1 MGFFE
6 GIFDLVGEG
15 IDCVMDRVI
24 AVGEFAEEHP
34 VATSLAV
41 NVATSGMAAWSNAG
55 TIATVLG
62 GTGVLGNT
70 ATTGVAISSLSGA
83 AATNASL
90 SGAAATNASL
100 SGAAATNA
108 SLAALGGGGMALG
121 TAVVAGTGAA
131 VGSAAGG
138 IIAHTLTSPRE

>member
-15 IDCVMDRVI
+15 IDCVMDGVI

-41 NVATSGMAAWSNAG
+41 NLATGGMTAWSNAG

-90 SGAAATNASL
+90 
-100 SGAAATNA
+100 
-108 SLAALGGGGMALG
+108 AALGGGALSVGGGGMALG

-131 VGSAAGG
+131 VNGAIGG
-138 IIAHTLTSPRE
+138 TIAHTLTSPRE

>member
-15 IDCVMDRVI
+15 IDCVMDGVI

-90 SGAAATNASL
+90 
-100 SGAAATNA
+100 
-108 SLAALGGGGMALG
+108 AALGGGALSVGGGGMALG
-121 TAVVAGTGAA
+121 TTVVAGTGAA

>member
-15 IDCVMDRVI
+15 IDCVMDGVI

-41 NVATSGMAAWSNAG
+41 NLATSGMAAWSNAG

-90 SGAAATNASL
+90 
-100 SGAAATNA
+100 
-108 SLAALGGGGMALG
+108 AALGGGALSAGGGGMALG

>member
-15 IDCVMDRVI
+15 IDCVMDGVI

-41 NVATSGMAAWSNAG
+41 NLATGGMTAWSNAG

-90 SGAAATNASL
+90 
-100 SGAAATNA
+100 
-108 SLAALGGGGMALG
+108 AALGGGALSVGGGGMALG

-131 VGSAAGG
+131 VSGAIGG
-138 IIAHTLTSPRE
+138 TIAHTLTSPRE

>member
-15 IDCVMDRVI
+15 IDCVMDGVI

-34 VATSLAV
+34 VATSMAFNLA
-41 NVATSGMAAWSNAG
+41 TGGMATWSNAG
-55 TIATVLG
+55 TIATMLG

-90 SGAAATNASL
+90 
-100 SGAAATNA
+100 
-108 SLAALGGGGMALG
+108 AALGGGALSVGGGGMALG

>member
-15 IDCVMDRVI
+15 IDCVMDGVI

-41 NVATSGMAAWSNAG
+41 NLATGGMTAWSNAG
-55 TIATVLG
+55 TIATILG

-90 SGAAATNASL
+90 
-100 SGAAATNA
+100 
-108 SLAALGGGGMALG
+108 AALGGGALSVGGGGMALG

>member
-15 IDCVMDRVI
+15 IDCVMDGVI

-41 NVATSGMAAWSNAG
+41 NLATSGMAAWSNAG

-70 ATTGVAISSLSGA
+70 ATTGVAISSLSG
-83 AATNASL
+83 S
-90 SGAAATNASL
+90 S
-100 SGAAATNA
+100 ATNA
-108 SLAALGGGGMALG
+108 SLAALGGGALSIGGGGMALG
-121 TAVVAGTGAA
+121 TAVVTGTGAA

>member
-6 GIFDLVGEG
+6 GIFDLIGEG
-15 IDCVMDRVI
+15 IDCVMDGVI

-90 SGAAATNASL
+90 
-100 SGAAATNA
+100 
-108 SLAALGGGGMALG
+108 AALGGGALSVGGGGMALG

>member
-15 IDCVMDRVI
+15 IDCVMDGVI

-55 TIATVLG
+55 TIATMLG

-90 SGAAATNASL
+90 
-100 SGAAATNA
+100 
-108 SLAALGGGGMALG
+108 AALGGGALSAGGGGMALG

>member
-15 IDCVMDRVI
+15 IDCVMDGVI

-41 NVATSGMAAWSNAG
+41 NLATGGMTAWSNAG

-90 SGAAATNASL
+90 
-100 SGAAATNA
+100 
-108 SLAALGGGGMALG
+108 AALGGGALSVGGGGMALG

>member
-15 IDCVMDRVI
+15 IDCVMDGVI

-41 NVATSGMAAWSNAG
+41 NLATSGMAAWSNAG

-90 SGAAATNASL
+90 
-100 SGAAATNA
+100 
-108 SLAALGGGGMALG
+108 AALGGGALSVGGGGMALG

-131 VGSAAGG
+131 VGSATGG

>member
-15 IDCVMDRVI
+15 IDCVMDGVI

-41 NVATSGMAAWSNAG
+41 NLATGGMTAWSNAG
-55 TIATVLG
+55 TIATMLG

-90 SGAAATNASL
+90 
-100 SGAAATNA
+100 
-108 SLAALGGGGMALG
+108 AALGGGALSVGGGGMALG

-131 VGSAAGG
+131 VNGAIGG
-138 IIAHTLTSPRE
+138 TIAHTLTSPRE

>member
-15 IDCVMDRVI
+15 IDCVMDGVI

-62 GTGVLGNT
+62 GTGVLGIRLQP
-70 ATTGVAISSLSGA
+70 ALPLARCPVLRQPSFAGCTGWRR
-83 AATNASL
+83 T
-90 SGAAATNASL
+90 
-100 SGAAATNA
+100 
-108 SLAALGGGGMALG
+108 LAGGGGMALG
-121 TAVVAGTGAA
+121 TAVVAGTGAT
-131 VGSAAGG
+131 VGSATGG

>member
-6 GIFDLVGEG
+6 GIVDLVGEG
-15 IDCVMDRVI
+15 IDCVMDGVI

-41 NVATSGMAAWSNAG
+41 NLATGGMTAWSNAG
-55 TIATVLG
+55 TIATMLG

-90 SGAAATNASL
+90 
-100 SGAAATNA
+100 
-108 SLAALGGGGMALG
+108 AALGGGALSVGGGGMALG

-131 VGSAAGG
+131 VGSAVGG
-138 IIAHTLTSPRE
+138 TIAHTLTSPRK

>member
-6 GIFDLVGEG
+6 DIFDLVGEG

-34 VATSLAV
+34 VATSMAFNLA
-41 NVATSGMAAWSNAG
+41 TGGMAAWSNAG
-55 TIATVLG
+55 TIATMLG

-90 SGAAATNASL
+90 
-100 SGAAATNA
+100 
-108 SLAALGGGGMALG
+108 AALGGGALSVGGGGMALG

-138 IIAHTLTSPRE
+138 TIAHTLTSPRE

>member
-6 GIFDLVGEG
+6 DIFDLVGEG
-15 IDCVMDRVI
+15 IDCVMDGVI

-41 NVATSGMAAWSNAG
+41 NLATGGMAAWSNAG

-70 ATTGVAISSLSGA
+70 ATTGVAISSLSG
-83 AATNASL
+83 T
-90 SGAAATNASL
+90 
-100 SGAAATNA
+100 AATNA
-108 SLAALGGGGMALG
+108 SLAALGGGALSVGGGMALG

-131 VGSAAGG
+131 VGSTAGG

>member
-15 IDCVMDRVI
+15 IDCVMDGVI

-41 NVATSGMAAWSNAG
+41 NLATGGMAAWSNAG

-90 SGAAATNASL
+90 
-100 SGAAATNA
+100 
-108 SLAALGGGGMALG
+108 AALGGGALSVGGGGIALG

>member
-6 GIFDLVGEG
+6 DIFDLVGEG
-15 IDCVMDRVI
+15 IDCVMDGVI

-34 VATSLAV
+34 VATSMAV
-41 NVATSGMAAWSNAG
+41 NVATGGMAAWSNAG
-55 TIATVLG
+55 TIATMLG

-90 SGAAATNASL
+90 
-100 SGAAATNA
+100 
-108 SLAALGGGGMALG
+108 AALGGGALSVGGGMALG

-131 VGSAAGG
+131 VSGAIGG
-138 IIAHTLTSPRE
+138 TIAHTLTSPRE

>member
-100 SGAAATNA
+100 
-108 SLAALGGGGMALG
+108 AALGGGGMALG

>member
-6 GIFDLVGEG
+6 DIFDLVGEG
-15 IDCVMDRVI
+15 IDCVMDGVI

-41 NVATSGMAAWSNAG
+41 NVATGGMAAWSNAG

-70 ATTGVAISSLSGA
+70 ATTGVAISSLSG
-83 AATNASL
+83 
-90 SGAAATNASL
+90 G
-100 SGAAATNA
+100 AATNA
-108 SLAALGGGGMALG
+108 SLAALGGGALSVGGGGMALG

-131 VGSAAGG
+131 VGSSAGG

>member
-6 GIFDLVGEG
+6 DIFDLVGEG
-15 IDCVMDRVI
+15 IDCVMDGVI

-41 NVATSGMAAWSNAG
+41 NVATGGMAAWSNAG
-55 TIATVLG
+55 TIATILG

-83 AATNASL
+83 A
-90 SGAAATNASL
+90 
-100 SGAAATNA
+100 
-108 SLAALGGGGMALG
+108 LAALGGGGMALG

>member
-6 GIFDLVGEG
+6 DIFDLVGEG
-15 IDCVMDRVI
+15 IDCVMDGVI

-41 NVATSGMAAWSNAG
+41 NVATGGMAAWSNAG
-55 TIATVLG
+55 TIATILG

-70 ATTGVAISSLSGA
+70 ATTGVAIS
-83 AATNASL
+83 
-90 SGAAATNASL
+90 SL

>member
-6 GIFDLVGEG
+6 DIFDLVGEG
-15 IDCVMDRVI
+15 IDCVMDGVI

-62 GTGVLGNT
+62 STGVLGNT

-90 SGAAATNASL
+90 
-100 SGAAATNA
+100 
-108 SLAALGGGGMALG
+108 AALGGGALSVGGGGMALG

>member
-15 IDCVMDRVI
+15 IDCVMDGVI
-24 AVGEFAEEHP
+24 AAGEFAEEHP
-34 VATSLAV
+34 VATSMAFNLA
-41 NVATSGMAAWSNAG
+41 TGGMAAWSNAG

-90 SGAAATNASL
+90 
-100 SGAAATNA
+100 
-108 SLAALGGGGMALG
+108 AALGGGALSVGGGGMALG

>member
-90 SGAAATNASL
+90 
-100 SGAAATNA
+100 
-108 SLAALGGGGMALG
+108 AALGGGGMALG

>member
-6 GIFDLVGEG
+6 DIFDLVGEG
-15 IDCVMDRVI
+15 IDCVMDGVI

-41 NVATSGMAAWSNAG
+41 NVATGGMAAWSNAG

-70 ATTGVAISSLSGA
+70 ATTGVAISSLSG
-83 AATNASL
+83 
-90 SGAAATNASL
+90 G
-100 SGAAATNA
+100 AATNA
-108 SLAALGGGGMALG
+108 SLAALGGGALSVGGGGMALG

>member
-15 IDCVMDRVI
+15 IDCVMDGVI

-55 TIATVLG
+55 TIATILG

-70 ATTGVAISSLSGA
+70 TTTGVAISSLSGA

-90 SGAAATNASL
+90 AALGSGAL
-100 SGAAATNA
+100 SV
-108 SLAALGGGGMALG
+108 GGGGMALG

-131 VGSAAGG
+131 VNGAVGG
-138 IIAHTLTSPRE
+138 TIAHTLTSPRE

>member
-15 IDCVMDRVI
+15 IDCVMDGVI

-41 NVATSGMAAWSNAG
+41 NVAMSGMAAWSNAG

-90 SGAAATNASL
+90 
-100 SGAAATNA
+100 
-108 SLAALGGGGMALG
+108 AALGGSALSVGGGGMALG

-131 VGSAAGG
+131 VGSAVGG
-138 IIAHTLTSPRE
+138 TIAHTLTSPRE

>member
-15 IDCVMDRVI
+15 IDCVMDGVI

-41 NVATSGMAAWSNAG
+41 NLATGGMTAWSNAG

-90 SGAAATNASL
+90 
-100 SGAAATNA
+100 
-108 SLAALGGGGMALG
+108 AALGGGALSVGGGGMALG
-121 TAVVAGTGAA
+121 TALVAGTGAA

>member
-100 SGAAATNA
+100 
-108 SLAALGGGGMALG
+108 AALGGGALSVGGGGMALG

-131 VGSAAGG
+131 VNGAVGG
-138 IIAHTLTSPRE
+138 TIAHTLTSPRE

>member
-15 IDCVMDRVI
+15 IDCVMDGVI

-41 NVATSGMAAWSNAG
+41 NLATGGMTAWSNAG
-55 TIATVLG
+55 TIATMLG

-90 SGAAATNASL
+90 
-100 SGAAATNA
+100 
-108 SLAALGGGGMALG
+108 AALGGGALSVGGGGMALG

>member
-6 GIFDLVGEG
+6 GIVDLVGEG
-15 IDCVMDRVI
+15 IDCVMDGVI

-41 NVATSGMAAWSNAG
+41 NLATGGMTAWSNAG

-90 SGAAATNASL
+90 
-100 SGAAATNA
+100 
-108 SLAALGGGGMALG
+108 AALGGGALSVGGGGMALG

-131 VGSAAGG
+131 VGSAVGG
-138 IIAHTLTSPRE
+138 TIAHTLTSPRK

>member
-1 MGFFE
+1 M
-6 GIFDLVGEG
+6 VGEG
-15 IDCVMDRVI
+15 IDCVMDGVI

-34 VATSLAV
+34 GATSLAV
-41 NVATSGMAAWSNAG
+41 NVATSGMAAWSNTG

-62 GTGVLGNT
+62 STGVLGNT

-90 SGAAATNASL
+90 
-100 SGAAATNA
+100 
-108 SLAALGGGGMALG
+108 AALGGGALSVGGGGMALG

>member
-6 GIFDLVGEG
+6 SIVDLVGEG
-15 IDCVMDRVI
+15 IDCVMDGVI
-24 AVGEFAEEHP
+24 VAGEFAEEHP
-34 VATSLAV
+34 VATSMAFNLA
-41 NVATSGMAAWSNAG
+41 TGGMAAWSNAG

-90 SGAAATNASL
+90 
-100 SGAAATNA
+100 
-108 SLAALGGGGMALG
+108 AALGGGALSVGGGGMALG

-131 VGSAAGG
+131 VNGAVGG
-138 IIAHTLTSPRE
+138 TIAHTLTSPRE

>member
-6 GIFDLVGEG
+6 GIVDLVGEG
-15 IDCVMDRVI
+15 IDCVMDGVI

-90 SGAAATNASL
+90 
-100 SGAAATNA
+100 
-108 SLAALGGGGMALG
+108 AALGGGALSVGGGGMALG

>member
-15 IDCVMDRVI
+15 IDCVMDGVI

-55 TIATVLG
+55 TIATILG

-90 SGAAATNASL
+90 
-100 SGAAATNA
+100 
-108 SLAALGGGGMALG
+108 AALGGGAL
-121 TAVVAGTGAA
+121 
-131 VGSAAGG
+131 SAGG
-138 IIAHTLTSPRE
+138 GGIGARYSRCFRNRGCGWQCDRRNNRPYVDFTA

>member
-15 IDCVMDRVI
+15 IDCVMDGVI

-41 NVATSGMAAWSNAG
+41 NVATGGMAAWSNAG
-55 TIATVLG
+55 TIATMVG

-90 SGAAATNASL
+90 
-100 SGAAATNA
+100 
-108 SLAALGGGGMALG
+108 AALGGGALSVGGGGMALG

-131 VGSAAGG
+131 VNGSVGG

>member
-6 GIFDLVGEG
+6 DIFDLVGEG
-15 IDCVMDRVI
+15 IDCVMDGVI

-90 SGAAATNASL
+90 
-100 SGAAATNA
+100 
-108 SLAALGGGGMALG
+108 AALGGGALSVGGGGMALG

>member
-6 GIFDLVGEG
+6 GIVDLVGEG
-15 IDCVMDRVI
+15 IDCVMDGVI

-41 NVATSGMAAWSNAG
+41 NLATSGMAAWSNAG

-90 SGAAATNASL
+90 
-100 SGAAATNA
+100 
-108 SLAALGGGGMALG
+108 AALGGGALSVGGGGMALG